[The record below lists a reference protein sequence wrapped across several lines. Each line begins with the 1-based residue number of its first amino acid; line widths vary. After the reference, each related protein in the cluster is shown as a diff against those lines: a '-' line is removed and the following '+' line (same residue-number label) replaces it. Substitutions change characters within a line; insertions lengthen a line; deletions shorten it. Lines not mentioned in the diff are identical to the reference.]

1 MANDT
6 LVDGLSPVTKK
17 SDGKI
22 VSFPDVCKTPTP
34 TGPVPIPYP
43 NIAQSSD
50 LEKGSKSV
58 KINGSSVCLS
68 SSNISKSI
76 GDEAGSIG
84 GVVSGKTGG
93 KAFPL
98 NYSFDVKIEGKSVV
112 RNTDIFTSN
121 NKNTPPSPI
130 MQSQPTV
137 AMTGSASGEDEKKED
152 EEKKYN
158 ITIGSHLDGPNDLIG
173 HAFISL
179 EYPEGVKITKGF
191 WPDGGFDLARKPD
204 RKGVVF
210 GMDGILL
217 NDSAYLHKKTGLSAT
232 KTFNINEK
240 QAKAALKVIKRYE
253 DKPPKY
259 RLLTNQCA
267 SFAMEVLRA
276 TGNNVKAGIPARPTV
291 IYETLSGKK
300 L

>member
-17 SDGKI
+17 SDGK
-22 VSFPDVCKTPTP
+22 VASFPDVCKTPTP

-50 LEKGSKSV
+50 LEKGSKTV
-58 KINGSSVCLS
+58 KINGAPVCLS
-68 SSNISKSI
+68 SSNFSKST
-76 GDEAGSIG
+76 GDEAGSAG
-84 GVVSGKTGG
+84 GVASGKTGG

-98 NYSFDVKIEGKSVV
+98 NYSFDVKIEGKPVV

-121 NKNTPPSPI
+121 DKNTPPSPI
-130 MQSQPTV
+130 MQSQPAPV
-137 AMTGSASGEDEKKED
+137 AITGMASEEYEEKE
-152 EEKKYN
+152 EEKKYH
-158 ITIGSHLDGPNDLIG
+158 ITIGAHLDGPNDSIG

-191 WPDGGFDLARKPD
+191 WPKDGFDLTQKPD

-210 GMDGILL
+210 GMDGILR

-240 QAKAALKVIKRYE
+240 QAKAALKIIKTYE
-253 DKPPKY
+253 GKPPKY

-267 SFAMEVLRA
+267 IFALKVLRA
-276 TGNNVKAGIPARPTV
+276 TDNNVEAGIPARPTV
-291 IYETLSGKK
+291 LYETLSGKK
-300 L
+300 I